1 MPKNQ
6 CACGSPFMA
15 IEQIEGR
22 SDDILKFINKEGKL
36 VQIYADFVRR
46 SIIMGDDA
54 ITFYKV
60 VQKSLTKIECYL
72 EVDNNNVSLVRGKVK
87 QALQKMLNKFNI
99 SAIEIE
105 FTEAYKLK
113 KGEKLKRISNECQK
127 SV

>member
-54 ITFYKV
+54 ISF
-60 VQKSLTKIECYL
+60 Q
-72 EVDNNNVSLVRGKVK
+72 
-87 QALQKMLNKFNI
+87 
-99 SAIEIE
+99 
-105 FTEAYKLK
+105 
-113 KGEKLKRISNECQK
+113 
-127 SV
+127 

>member
-1 MPKNQ
+1 
-6 CACGSPFMA
+6 
-15 IEQIEGR
+15 
-22 SDDILKFINKEGKL
+22 
-36 VQIYADFVRR
+36 
-46 SIIMGDDA
+46 MGDDA

-72 EVDNNNVSLVRGKVK
+72 EVDNNNNVSLVRGKVK